1 MKIDPLEISSLIKEQ
16 IKKYEKDLK
25 TENIG
30 TVISVG
36 DGIALVY
43 GLDNAM
49 SGELLVFPHGIYGM
63 VQNLEKNNVGAIL
76 LNDSSLV
83 KEGDQVK
90 STGRVLE
97 IGVGDEYLGR
107 IVNPLGQPLD
117 GLGKIET
124 KKNRPI
130 ERKATGVIERQSV
143 NQPLETGL
151 KVLDTLVPIG
161 RGQRELI
168 IG

>member
-1 MKIDPLEISSLIKEQ
+1 MKIDALEISSLIKEQ

-25 TENIG
+25 TENVG

-36 DGIALVY
+36 DGIALIY

-49 SGELLVFPHGIYGM
+49 SGELLVFPNGVYGM

-90 STGRVLE
+90 STGRILE
-97 IGVGDEYLGR
+97 VPVGDQLVGR
-107 IVNPLGQPLD
+107 IVNPLGQALD

-124 KKNRPI
+124 SKTRPV

-143 NQPLETGL
+143 NEPLETGI
-151 KVLDTLVPIG
+151 KVLDALVPIG
-161 RGQRELI
+161 RGQR
-168 IG
+168 